1 MIVFC
6 YRDDRTVIGAF
17 EKDRLRVMDQRCADP
32 LLPELR
38 FYPEGMKV
46 ASLFAWKVT
55 TPRWAKVYKDLTDD
69 FTLDLCHKQNPIS
82 SFGIPHRMAIHTP
95 IV

>member
-1 MIVFC
+1 
-6 YRDDRTVIGAF
+6 
-17 EKDRLRVMDQRCADP
+17 
-32 LLPELR
+32 
-38 FYPEGMKV
+38 MKV

-82 SFGIPHRMAIHTP
+82 SFGIPHRMAIYTP
-95 IV
+95 IL